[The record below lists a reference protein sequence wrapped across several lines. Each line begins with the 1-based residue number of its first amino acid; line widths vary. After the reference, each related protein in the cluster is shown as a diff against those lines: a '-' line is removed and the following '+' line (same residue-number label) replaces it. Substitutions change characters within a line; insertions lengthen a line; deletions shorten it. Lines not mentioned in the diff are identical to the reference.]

1 MTLRLLK
8 TSTALVASLSLLL
21 PSALPLMAQETVT
34 GDAVPMICADGTELP
49 CAEGIEAIPVPAEV
63 MPDAAATTEEAAP
76 AEEVAPVVE
85 APVVEEV
92 PAAEVPLVEE
102 LPATDAPAAEAPVVE
117 GVPIVEETAPVVDA
131 APAADA
137 PVTEPVTETV
147 TETPAPEA
155 APDAAPAEPAI
166 VVEDP
171 VAEPAPAEAAA
182 EEPAADAIEEPA
194 AEATAEPTPE
204 PAAEPAAEAEA
215 EAEVEVGTTE
225 ADAANPVETVEE
237 PAPEAPSAAAAAAPA
252 GEEPQADAPAPEV
265 TTEVVTEETAR
276 SSSEDFATTADG
288 TPTAAAPSKKGL
300 SNFEKFLLLGTGAVI
315 VGSLLKNGD
324 KVVANTGDRVVVQ
337 RGDTLQVLKDDDTL
351 LRRPGSD
358 VTTETFNDG
367 STRSTILREDG
378 SKVVT
383 IRDAR
388 GTVLRRTSYNAQGQE
403 YVIID
408 DTIETAPL
416 PKTRPANI
424 KPIKKGETLEEAALR
439 RALEAEAGTAL
450 DRGYSLRQIRNTEW
464 VRDMVP
470 AIEVDAI
477 TFDTGSAA
485 INPTEAKALS
495 ALGAEMR
502 NIIAA
507 NPRALFLVEGHT
519 DAVGSASS
527 NLALSDRRAESV
539 ALALT
544 EYFDVQP
551 ENLVVQGYGEAYLK
565 VKSDGDAR
573 ENRRV
578 SVRDITP
585 ILQQVVA
592 SR

>member
-1 MTLRLLK
+1 M
-8 TSTALVASLSLLL
+8 
-21 PSALPLMAQETVT
+21 PE
-34 GDAVPMICADGTELP
+34 ADT
-49 CAEGIEAIPVPAEV
+49 
-63 MPDAAATTEEAAP
+63 
-76 AEEVAPVVE
+76 VVE
-85 APVVEEV
+85 AP
-92 PAAEVPLVEE
+92 AS
-102 LPATDAPAAEAPVVE
+102 DAPA
-117 GVPIVEETAPVVDA
+117 
-131 APAADA
+131 
-137 PVTEPVTETV
+137 
-147 TETPAPEA
+147 
-155 APDAAPAEPAI
+155 
-166 VVEDP
+166 
-171 VAEPAPAEAAA
+171 
-182 EEPAADAIEEPA
+182 
-194 AEATAEPTPE
+194 
-204 PAAEPAAEAEA
+204 
-215 EAEVEVGTTE
+215 
-225 ADAANPVETVEE
+225 PVETVEE
-237 PAPEAPSAAAAAAPA
+237 PAPEAASAAVLATPV
-252 GEEPQADAPAPEV
+252 GEEPQADVPAPEV
-265 TTEVVTEETAR
+265 TTEVVTEETVR
-276 SSSEDFATTADG
+276 TSSEDFATTADG
-288 TPTAAAPSKKGL
+288 APTAAAPSKKGL

-408 DTIETAPL
+408 DTIETVPL
-416 PKTRPANI
+416 PKTRPTYI
-424 KPIKKGETLEEAALR
+424 RPIPQGETFEEAALR
-439 RALEAEAGTAL
+439 RALAAEAGTGM

-464 VRDMVP
+464 VRELVP
-470 AIEVDAI
+470 AINVDAI

-485 INPTEAKALS
+485 IKPTEAKALS

-502 NIIAA
+502 DIIAA
-507 NPRALFLVEGHT
+507 NPSAVFLVEGHT

-544 EYFDVQP
+544 EYFEVRP
-551 ENLVVQGYGEAYLK
+551 ENLVVQGYGEAYLAL
-565 VKSDGDAR
+565 KSDGDAR